1 MDEYPKMLYKTGSEF
16 EWEGLSLDTITVA
29 DADEEA
35 AATGYKTAE
44 ALLKP
49 EKPKK

>member
-1 MDEYPKMLYKTGSEF
+1 MSDYPKMLFKVGTEI
-16 EWEGLSLDTITVA
+16 EWEGLSLDTIIVE
-29 DADEEA
+29 DAEGEA
-35 AATGYKTAE
+35 AAKDYKPAE